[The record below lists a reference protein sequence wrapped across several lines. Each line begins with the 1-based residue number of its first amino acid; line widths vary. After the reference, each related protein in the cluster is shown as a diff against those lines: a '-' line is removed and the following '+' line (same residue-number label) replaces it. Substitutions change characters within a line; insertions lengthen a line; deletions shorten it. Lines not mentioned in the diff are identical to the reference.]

1 MTTFTPPRGPQRRSG
16 VERRVV
22 DLVPAVFGKRD
33 RRSGRERR
41 SGKDR
46 RSGGIITRSSGNARA
61 LEDHDRFDALI
72 DAVRKAAAD
81 DLSLPVDRGMAPL
94 SIAWGGRDGEVYSI
108 VNDLDAFRTLPTS
121 AMVERVMARIRAWK
135 EDLDR

>member
-1 MTTFTPPRGPQRRSG
+1 MTTFTPPRFSQRRSG
-16 VERRVV
+16 VERRTVDVV
-22 DLVPAVFGKRD
+22 PRAIGKRD

-41 SGKDR
+41 SETDR

-61 LEDHDRFDALI
+61 LEDHDRFDVLI
-72 DAVRKAAAD
+72 DVVRKAAAD
-81 DLSLPVDRGMAPL
+81 DLSLQVDRGMAPL
-94 SIAWGGRDGEVYSI
+94 SIAWGGRGGEVYSI
-108 VNDLDAFRTLPTS
+108 VNDLDAFRTLPTG

>member
-1 MTTFTPPRGPQRRSG
+1 MTTFTSPRGSERRSG
-16 VERRVV
+16 LQRRTV
-22 DLVPAVFGKRD
+22 DIEPRVLGKRD

-41 SGKDR
+41 SETDR
-46 RSGGIITRSSGNARA
+46 RSGGIITRSSGNVRA
-61 LEDHDRFDALI
+61 LEDQDRFDVLI
-72 DAVRKAAAD
+72 DVVRKAAAD
-81 DLSLPVDRGMAPL
+81 ELSLQVDRGMAPL
-94 SIAWGGRDGEVYSI
+94 SIAGGGRDGEVYSI

>member
-1 MTTFTPPRGPQRRSG
+1 MANLAPRGSERRSG
-16 VERRVV
+16 LSRRTV
-22 DLVPAVFGKRD
+22 DIDPRVLGKRD

-41 SGKDR
+41 SETDR
-46 RSGGIITRSSGNARA
+46 RSGGVITRSSGNVRA

-135 EDLDR
+135 EDPDR

>member
-1 MTTFTPPRGPQRRSG
+1 MTIFTPRGPERRSG
-16 VERRVV
+16 VERRTV
-22 DLVPAVFGKRD
+22 DLVPRVVGKRD

-41 SGKDR
+41 SETDR
-46 RSGGIITRSSGNARA
+46 RSGGIIPRSSGNVRA

-121 AMVERVMARIRAWK
+121 AMVERVMSRIRASR
-135 EDLDR
+135 EDPDR

>member
-1 MTTFTPPRGPQRRSG
+1 MTTLAPRGHERRSG
-16 VERRVV
+16 VERRVADV
-22 DLVPAVFGKRD
+22 LPAVLGKRD

-41 SGKDR
+41 SETDR
-46 RSGGIITRSSGNARA
+46 RSGGIIARSSGNARA
-61 LEDHDRFDALI
+61 LEDQDRFDVLI
-72 DAVRKAAAD
+72 DVVRKAAAD
-81 DLSLPVDRGMAPL
+81 DLSLQVDRGMAPL
-94 SIAWGGRDGEVYSI
+94 SIAWGGRGGEVYSI

>member
-1 MTTFTPPRGPQRRSG
+1 MTTFTPPRCLQRRSG

-22 DLVPAVFGKRD
+22 DVVPRVLGKRD

-41 SGKDR
+41 SETDR
-46 RSGGIITRSSGNARA
+46 RSGGIIARSSGNARA

>member
-1 MTTFTPPRGPQRRSG
+1 MTTFTSPRGSERRSG
-16 VERRVV
+16 LQRRTLDIEPRV
-22 DLVPAVFGKRD
+22 LGKRD

-41 SGKDR
+41 SQTDR

-61 LEDHDRFDALI
+61 LEDHDRFDVLI

-81 DLSLPVDRGMAPL
+81 DLSLQLDRGVAPL
-94 SIAWGGRDGEVYSI
+94 SIAWGGRGGEVYSI

>member
-1 MTTFTPPRGPQRRSG
+1 MPRAIGQ
-16 VERRVV
+16 
-22 DLVPAVFGKRD
+22 RD

-41 SGKDR
+41 SETDR
-46 RSGGIITRSSGNARA
+46 RSGGIIPPSSGNVRA

-135 EDLDR
+135 EDPDR